1 MVPKLKGYY
10 QDTEAQVAEDAS
22 KRVGGEEGRRAT
34 RSLV

>member
-1 MVPKLKGYY
+1 MVVSELYY

-34 RSLV
+34 